1 MAPVAGLAELLQRAG
16 LVNSTDSGRGSA
28 AEEFCAEWGA
38 VDVQEVVEDQE
49 VLEAF
54 CEHLKLDRLERQ
66 RLTSAALVAEPTA
79 PTTTATTT
87 TAAATPT
94 TTATTASTPTTT
106 TKTASRSTGQGPGT
120 LKTGDGRPIPAST
133 GVCGGAG
140 KPVDGKQSYYPTA
153 KDYVYHGTSQEQHQQ
168 QQQQSEIVQKSESSR
183 VPDINP
189 FFEPGPNELD
199 TTDASSSGHG
209 HYFDRPGADISLTD
223 LADSRGPI
231 RSHYF
236 TAGEQRGSPSVAIPK
251 SNLQEARSR
260 RVAAAP
266 AGHYFDE
273 QPSAEHTQAPAQT
286 GRLGHASG
294 RTSSDKVIRVAG
306 KGQSTNNDG
315 ASSASHY
322 FDAPCTRVAQEEP
335 RPNNPYRSIAPYKDS
350 PLHASTPSK
359 GAPGNYQHFEPGVP
373 MSPSDSSRPSVLG
386 VLAEKKRQDEDALAA
401 KRQAL
406 AAKRRQQD
414 SAARQDSQPQDDPDN
429 NNNHNSNNN
438 KYNNSNDNN
447 NSTEK
452 RRDPEDGKAYTLKE
466 LQQLH
471 RGSFPEPEIVDYWH
485 ETCTAL
491 ETERS
496 PASKRRPS
504 RSF

>member
-87 TAAATPT
+87 TAATPT

-106 TKTASRSTGQGPGT
+106 TTKTTSRSTGQGPGT

-153 KDYVYHGTSQEQHQQ
+153 KDYVYHGTSQEQQQQ

-199 TTDASSSGHG
+199 TKDASSSGRG
-209 HYFDRPGADISLTD
+209 HYFGRPGADISLTEF
-223 LADSRGPI
+223 ADSRGPM

-273 QPSAEHTQAPAQT
+273 EPSAEHTQAPAQT
-286 GRLGHASG
+286 AGRLGHASG

-359 GAPGNYQHFEPGVP
+359 GAPGNYQHFEPGVQP

-414 SAARQDSQPQDDPDN
+414 SAARSHSAFSAFPWRCLGSEEWCAACVAEFCPQRSD
-429 NNNHNSNNN
+429 
-438 KYNNSNDNN
+438 
-447 NSTEK
+447 
-452 RRDPEDGKAYTLKE
+452 TLK
-466 LQQLH
+466 L
-471 RGSFPEPEIVDYWH
+471 RGGVLSLIDLKSS
-485 ETCTAL
+485 C
-491 ETERS
+491 
-496 PASKRRPS
+496 
-504 RSF
+504 